1 MMSYISIRSKVLIL
15 LLFSGISCALV
26 ISFLSYSQA
35 ESSLK
40 TTIYKHLTSIR
51 EAKKR
56 QTIKYFADE
65 MKAFEILSNLGQVA
79 EAMKGFQRG
88 FDESGRTTAPAA
100 STSRLKKYYEEE
112 FLEKLEKNSSGEPVL
127 EAYFP
132 TALSAQQL
140 QVQFIAENPHD
151 LGKKDLLDQPK
162 LPNSDLLDEGLYSK
176 THKKYHP
183 LMRRMLQRLDYYDI
197 FFIDHRTGNIVYSV
211 FKEAD
216 YATSLQNGPYQL
228 SGLAKAY
235 DQIRKKPFLGNV
247 VLVDFEQY
255 APSYNAPAAFMAAPI
270 FDGSEILGV
279 IAAQLNIDSLNAFM
293 TSSKQWREVGLGES
307 GEVYLV
313 GEDKH
318 LRTSSRF
325 LIEDKE
331 GYLAALRDA
340 AMPKESIRMI
350 ENMGISILNQ
360 PVKTEASNEV
370 MQGKTGTKIIDDY
383 RNVRVLS
390 SYSPIEIAGLRWGI
404 MAEMDEAEAMAPLHD
419 LRLAILVSL
428 GGITIGLTL
437 FSLLGASV
445 FSRPLL
451 NLQNAL
457 KRYSNSKAQDDFY
470 LPVKGTDEFSKLG
483 ESFNDMVK
491 QMHSQ
496 KELIAQKN
504 HESQRLLR
512 SLLPVVIAD
521 RVHGGEVKIS
531 EHFPS
536 VTVVYVT
543 IGYLTSALKKNG
555 ESRSNANQSIAILN
569 QLVDSFDEVL
579 DQRGLERI
587 STSGDTYVA
596 VSGMNVPRLD
606 HAKHSLNSANNLLK
620 AIARFNRTQDLG
632 LSAKIGLA
640 SGMVDAGIV
649 GSRHHAYEIFGEA
662 VMVAR
667 QLSTLAEPDTIYI
680 SQSTY
685 DEIRLPDLFEK
696 QPSLKHPELG
706 TIGCWKE
713 KTRQIKEETLRTEVL
728 VSARA

>member
-1 MMSYISIRSKVLIL
+1 MSYISIRSKVLIL

-26 ISFLSYSQA
+26 ISFLSYNQA
-35 ESSLK
+35 EKSLK

-56 QTIKYFADE
+56 QTIKYFDDE
-65 MKAFEILSNLGQVA
+65 MKTFEILSNLGQVA
-79 EAMKGFQRG
+79 DAMKGFQRG
-88 FDESGRTTAPAA
+88 YDESGRMLAPAA
-100 STSRLKKYYEEE
+100 STSRLKQYYEEQ
-112 FLEKLEKNSSGEPVL
+112 FLQKLAKNSSGEPVL

-132 TALSAQQL
+132 TDLSAQQL
-140 QVQFIAENPHD
+140 QIQFMAENPHD
-151 LGKKDLLDQPK
+151 VGKKDLLDQPK
-162 LPNSDLLDEGLYSK
+162 IPNSDALDMGLYSR

-197 FFIDHRTGNIVYSV
+197 FFIDHRTGNIIYSV
-211 FKEAD
+211 FKEVD
-216 YATSLQNGPYQL
+216 FATSLQNGPYQL

-235 DQIRKKPFLGNV
+235 EKIRKKPFLGNV

-255 APSYNAPAAFMAAPI
+255 APSYNTPAAFMAAPI

-293 TSSKQWREVGLGES
+293 TSSEQWREVGLGES

-331 GYLAALRDA
+331 GYLEALRDA

-350 ENMGISILNQ
+350 ENTGISILNQ
-360 PVKTEASNEV
+360 PVKTEASDAV
-370 MQGKTGTKIIDDY
+370 MQGQTGTKIIDDY
-383 RNVRVLS
+383 RNVSVLS

-404 MAEMDEAEAMAPLHD
+404 MAEMDESEAMAPLHD
-419 LRLAILVSL
+419 LRQAILASL
-428 GGITIGLTL
+428 GGIAIGLTI
-437 FSLLGASV
+437 FSLLGASI

-451 NLQNAL
+451 NLQKAL
-457 KRYSNSKAQDDFY
+457 KRYSNSEGQNDFHF
-470 LPVKGTDEFSKLG
+470 PVKGTDEFSKLG

-491 QMHSQ
+491 QMHAQ
-496 KELIAQKN
+496 NEVIAQKN
-504 HESQRLLR
+504 YESQRLLR

-521 RVHGGEVKIS
+521 RIHGGEVKIS

-543 IGYLTSALKKNG
+543 ISYLTSALKQNNTSKT
-555 ESRSNANQSIAILN
+555 NANKSIALLN
-569 QLVDSFDEVL
+569 QLVDSFDDVL
-579 DQRGLERI
+579 VQRGMERI

-606 HAKHSLNSANNLLK
+606 HAKHSLASAKNLLK
-620 AIARFNRTQDLG
+620 AIARFNRTEHVG
-632 LSAKIGLA
+632 LSVKIGLA
-640 SGMVDAGIV
+640 TGMVDAGIV
-649 GSRHHAYEIFGEA
+649 GTRHHAYEIFGEA

-667 QLSTLAEPDTIYI
+667 QLSTLAEPGTIYL

-685 DEIRLPDLFEK
+685 DEIRMPELFEE
-696 QPSLKHPELG
+696 QAPLKHPELG
-706 TIGCWKE
+706 TIGCWKD
-713 KTRQIKEETLRTEVL
+713 KTTDIEDEILHSDML
-728 VSARA
+728 VSASA